1 MEMTNTNINIYEYF
15 KTLKIDEYF
24 ELIKSAKTKEEK
36 EFYFNARNFLLQEEQ
51 KKIIEKRIY

>member
-1 MEMTNTNINIYEYF
+1 MEIKNVNIYEYF

-36 EFYFNARNFLLQEEQ
+36 EFYFNVRNFLLQEEQ
-51 KKIIEKRIY
+51 KKIIEEGIY

>member
-1 MEMTNTNINIYEYF
+1 MEIRDVNIYEYF
-15 KTLKIDEYF
+15 KTLNIDEYF

-51 KKIIEKRIY
+51 KKVIEERIY

>member
-1 MEMTNTNINIYEYF
+1 MEIRDVNIYEYF

-36 EFYFNARNFLLQEEQ
+36 EFCFNARNFLLQEEQ
-51 KKIIEKRIY
+51 KKIIEEGIY

>member
-1 MEMTNTNINIYEYF
+1 MEIRDINMYEYF

-51 KKIIEKRIY
+51 KKIIEEGIY

>member
-1 MEMTNTNINIYEYF
+1 MEIRDVN
-15 KTLKIDEYF
+15 IDEYF

-51 KKIIEKRIY
+51 KKIIEEVIY

>member
-1 MEMTNTNINIYEYF
+1 MEIRDVNIYEYF

-36 EFYFNARNFLLQEEQ
+36 EFYFNVRNFLLQEEQ
-51 KKIIEKRIY
+51 KKIIEEGIY

>member
-1 MEMTNTNINIYEYF
+1 MEIRDVNIYEYF
-15 KTLKIDEYF
+15 KTLNIDEYF

-51 KKIIEKRIY
+51 KKVIEERIF

>member
-1 MEMTNTNINIYEYF
+1 MEIRDVNIYEYF
-15 KTLKIDEYF
+15 KALKIDEYF

-51 KKIIEKRIY
+51 KKIIEEGIY

>member
-1 MEMTNTNINIYEYF
+1 MEIRDINIYEYF

-51 KKIIEKRIY
+51 KKIIEEGIY

>member
-1 MEMTNTNINIYEYF
+1 MEIRDVNIYEYF

-51 KKIIEKRIY
+51 TKIIEEGIY

>member
-1 MEMTNTNINIYEYF
+1 MEIRDVNIYEYF

-51 KKIIEKRIY
+51 KKIIEEEIY

>member
-1 MEMTNTNINIYEYF
+1 MEVRDVNIYEYF

-51 KKIIEKRIY
+51 KKIIEEGIY

>member
-1 MEMTNTNINIYEYF
+1 MEIRDVNVYEYF
-15 KTLKIDEYF
+15 KTLNIDEYF

-51 KKIIEKRIY
+51 KKVIEERIF

>member
-1 MEMTNTNINIYEYF
+1 MEIRDVNIYEYF
-15 KTLKIDEYF
+15 KTLNIDEYF

-51 KKIIEKRIY
+51 KKIIEEVIY

>member
-1 MEMTNTNINIYEYF
+1 MEIRDVNIYEYF
-15 KTLKIDEYF
+15 KTLKIDEYI

-51 KKIIEKRIY
+51 KKIIEEGIY

>member
-1 MEMTNTNINIYEYF
+1 MEIRDVNIYEYF

-36 EFYFNARNFLLQEEQ
+36 EFYFNTRNFLLQEEQ
-51 KKIIEKRIY
+51 KKIIEEGIY

>member
-1 MEMTNTNINIYEYF
+1 MEIRDVNIYEYF
-15 KTLKIDEYF
+15 KNLKIDEYF

-51 KKIIEKRIY
+51 KKIIEEGIY